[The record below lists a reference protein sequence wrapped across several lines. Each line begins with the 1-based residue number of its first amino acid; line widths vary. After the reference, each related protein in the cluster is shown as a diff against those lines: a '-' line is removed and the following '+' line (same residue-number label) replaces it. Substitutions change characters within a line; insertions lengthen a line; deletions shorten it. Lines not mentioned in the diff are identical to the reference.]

1 MSVSKVLWFVCA
13 VAIALAAMV
22 SPAIIGAIAVA
33 MPSWGFWVLFVAILA
48 IVIILVVA
56 DA

>member
-1 MSVSKVLWFVCA
+1 MSVSKVLWFICA
-13 VAIALAAMV
+13 VAIGLAAMV

-48 IVIILVVA
+48 IVIIMVVA